1 MIIKY
6 FAWIKEITNKDID
19 LIEKN
24 HPETL
29 NDLKKFL
36 CESYPDLEKHIN
48 DDLLRYAINIEYT
61 SINNKL
67 TSKDEISV
75 FPPVSGG

>member
-48 DDLLRYAINIEYT
+48 DDLLRYAINMEYT